1 VIFGVNSFSLS
12 SNGFQKELI
21 MNLTGKQYGIIIFT
35 LATALLHLS
44 LFPILGL
51 DPIFLNGFGYLALLG
66 AYFLPI
72 PFFQERHRLIWWV
85 LFGYAILTIILWIIL
100 GEKNFAASTSSMIGY
115 YAKAAEVILLGF
127 LWADKPK

>member
-1 VIFGVNSFSLS
+1 M
-12 SNGFQKELI
+12 
-21 MNLTGKQYGIIIFT
+21 MNLTGKHYGIILFT

-72 PFFQERHRLIWWV
+72 PLLQERHRLVWWV
-85 LFGYAILTIILWIIL
+85 LFGYTILTIILWIIL
-100 GEKNFAASTSSMIGY
+100 GDKNFSASTSSMIGY
-115 YAKAAEVILLGF
+115 YAKAAEVLLLGF